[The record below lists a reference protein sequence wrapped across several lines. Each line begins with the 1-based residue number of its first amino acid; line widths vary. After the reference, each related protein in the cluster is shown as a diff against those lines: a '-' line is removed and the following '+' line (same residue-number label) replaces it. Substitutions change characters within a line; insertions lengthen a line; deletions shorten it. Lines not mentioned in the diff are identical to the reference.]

1 MKVHLTTISIMLIL
15 GAFSVTQAY
24 ATSSNNGG
32 INWKQ
37 MCNLADSI
45 ISEPCST
52 LVQSNNPYQLT
63 REGDRVLH
71 CIGGGAL
78 ALVTGHPE
86 LLSLGQSVG
95 CGGGITYDSDR
106 NGGSELRYESDAN
119 NNPLGSLLHGL
130 VDESD
135 TNNPIGSILKG
146 LMN

>member
-15 GAFSVTQAY
+15 GSFSVTQVY

-86 LLSLGQSVG
+86 LLSLGPSVG
-95 CGGGITYDSDR
+95 CGGNTFDSNR
-106 NGGSELRYESDAN
+106 NGESELRYESDAN
-119 NNPLGSLLHGL
+119 PLGSLL
-130 VDESD
+130 
-135 TNNPIGSILKG
+135 KG